1 MANKRYT
8 KSVSFDDNHD
18 DDDVLLDNNF
28 YKLLLSLDNKIH
40 SGEFKITIYGLGHVG
55 SPIAAAWLRAGASV
69 IGVDKSKIILQ
80 NAREGKTHIPE
91 PGVSDAYEKGLNN
104 KKFFVYDD
112 LVKASQ
118 DSFLKMICVPVLAPD
133 GSADLSAVKNVATAI
148 GKGLKKND
156 VVSLNPSVPPGTTE
170 DVVIPILQK
179 KSHLTVEDDFYI
191 IYNPERIYE
200 GRAIEDIEVRYP
212 GIISGFGKKSLEI
225 GTKIFSIIY
234 KKGIISMSSIKAAE
248 TEKLFEGVYRDVNI
262 ALSNELAIFSERLGI
277 NFWEARHA
285 ANSQPFCNIHK
296 PGIGVGGAC
305 IPVYPQ
311 FILKTARVL
320 QVDCNLTKYS
330 RLLNNSMPKYC
341 VRQALKLIHPK
352 NLRNST
358 ITLLGLA
365 FRGGVS
371 DTRLSPTYEVIKEL
385 QKLKVKEIRVHDP
398 LVKNDEFISKYNNT
412 LLFSEFSEA
421 IKGTDLIMVIADH
434 DEYTKLNYKILKNIA
449 LYDGRGIINMDNVVL
464 NKYSSI
470 GNIQ

>member
-1 MANKRYT
+1 MTNKRYA
-8 KSVSFDDNHD
+8 KSIKFDDD
-18 DDDVLLDNNF
+18 TLLDNNF
-28 YKLLLSLDNKIH
+28 SKLLLSLDNKIH
-40 SGEFKITIYGLGHVG
+40 SGEFKVTVYGLGHVG
-55 SPIAAAWLRAGASV
+55 SPIAAVWLRAGASV
-69 IGVDKSKIILQ
+69 IGVDKSKLILH

-91 PGVSDAYEKGLNN
+91 PGVSDAYENGLNN

-112 LVKASQ
+112 LIKASQ
-118 DSFLKMICVPVLAPD
+118 DSFLKMICVPVLAAD
-133 GSADLSAVKNVATAI
+133 GTAELTAVKNVATAI

-156 VVSLNPSVPPGTTE
+156 VVTLNPSVPPGTTE
-170 DVVIPILQK
+170 DVIIPILQK
-179 KSHLTVEDDFYI
+179 LSHLTVEDDFYM

-200 GRAIEDIEVRYP
+200 GRAIEDIEERYP
-212 GIISGFGKKSLEI
+212 GIISGYGKKSLEI
-225 GTKIFSIIY
+225 GTKIFSLIY
-234 KKGIISMSSIKAAE
+234 KKGIISMSSIKSAE

-311 FILKTARVL
+311 FILKTAKVL
-320 QVDCNLTKYS
+320 HVDCNLTKYS

-341 VRQALKLIHPK
+341 VRQALRLIQPK
-352 NLRNST
+352 KIRNST

-371 DTRLSPTYEVIKEL
+371 DTRLSPTYDVIKEL
-385 QKLKVKEIRVHDP
+385 QKLKVKEIRIHDP
-398 LVKNDEFISKYNNT
+398 LVKKDDFISNYINT
-412 LLFSEFSEA
+412 FLFNELSEA
-421 IKGTDLIMVIADH
+421 IKGADLIMVIADH
-434 DEYTKLNYKILKNIA
+434 EEYKKLNYESLKNIA
-449 LYDGRGIINMDNVVL
+449 LYDGRGIINIDKIIL
-464 NKYSSI
+464 DKYSSI

>member
-1 MANKRYT
+1 MTNKRYV
-8 KSVSFDDNHD
+8 KSIEFDDNT
-18 DDDVLLDNNF
+18 LLDNNF
-28 YKLLLSLDNKIH
+28 SKLLLSLDNKIH
-40 SGEFKITIYGLGHVG
+40 SGEFKVTVYGLGHVG

-69 IGVDKSKIILQ
+69 IGVDKSKLILH

-91 PGVSDAYEKGLNN
+91 PGVSDAYENGLNN

-112 LVKASQ
+112 LIKASQ
-118 DSFLKMICVPVLAPD
+118 DSFLKMICVPVLAAD
-133 GSADLSAVKNVATAI
+133 GTAELTAVKNVATAI

-156 VVSLNPSVPPGTTE
+156 VVTLNPSVPPGTTE
-170 DVVIPILQK
+170 DVIIPILQK
-179 KSHLTVEDDFYI
+179 QSHLTVEDDFYM

-200 GRAIEDIEVRYP
+200 GRAIEDIEERYP
-212 GIISGFGKKSLEI
+212 GIISGYGKKSLEI
-225 GTKIFSIIY
+225 GTKIFSLIY
-234 KKGIISMSSIKAAE
+234 KKGIISMSSIKSAE

-311 FILKTARVL
+311 FILKTAKVL

-341 VRQALKLIHPK
+341 VRQALRLIQPK
-352 NLRNST
+352 KIRNST

-371 DTRLSPTYEVIKEL
+371 DTRLSPTYDVIKEL
-385 QKLKVKEIRVHDP
+385 QKLKVKEIRIHDP
-398 LVKNDEFISKYNNT
+398 LVKKDDFISNYINT
-412 LLFSEFSEA
+412 FLFNELSEA
-421 IKGTDLIMVIADH
+421 IKGADLIMVIADH
-434 DEYTKLNYKILKNIA
+434 EEYKKLNYESLKNIA
-449 LYDGRGIINMDNVVL
+449 LYDGRGIINIDKIIL
-464 NKYSSI
+464 DKYSSI

>member
-1 MANKRYT
+1 MTNKRYA
-8 KSVSFDDNHD
+8 KSINFNDDM
-18 DDDVLLDNNF
+18 LLDNNF
-28 YKLLLSLDNKIH
+28 SKLVLSLDNKIH
-40 SGEFKITIYGLGHVG
+40 SGEFKVTVYGLGHVG
-55 SPIAAAWLRAGASV
+55 SPIAATWLRAGASV

-91 PGVSDAYEKGLNN
+91 PGVSDAYEKGLKN
-104 KKFFVYDD
+104 KKFVVYDD

-118 DSFLKMICVPVLAPD
+118 DSFIKMICVPVL
-133 GSADLSAVKNVATAI
+133 SADGTAELSAVKNVATAI

-156 VVSLNPSVPPGTTE
+156 VVTLNPSVPPGTTE

-179 KSHLTVEDDFYI
+179 QSHLTVEDDFYM

-200 GRAIEDIEVRYP
+200 GRAIEDIEERYP
-212 GIISGFGKKSLEI
+212 GIISGYGKKSLEI

-234 KKGIISMSSIKAAE
+234 KKGIISMSSIKSAE

-277 NFWEARHA
+277 NFWEVRYA

-311 FILKTARVL
+311 FILNTAQVL

-341 VRQALKLIHPK
+341 VRQALRLIHPK
-352 NLRNST
+352 NVRNST

-371 DTRLSPTYEVIKEL
+371 DTRLSPTFEVIKEL

-398 LVKNDEFISKYNNT
+398 LVKKDDFISKYNNT
-412 LLFSEFSEA
+412 FLFNELSEA
-421 IKGTDLIMVIADH
+421 IKGSDLIMVIADH
-434 DEYTKLNYKILKNIA
+434 EEYKKLNHEILKKIA
-449 LYDGRGIINMDNVVL
+449 LYDGRGIININNIILD
-464 NKYSSI
+464 KYSSI

>member
-1 MANKRYT
+1 MTNKRYA
-8 KSVSFDDNHD
+8 KSIKFDNDM
-18 DDDVLLDNNF
+18 LLDNNF
-28 YKLLLSLDNKIH
+28 SELLLSLDNKIH
-40 SGEFKITIYGLGHVG
+40 SGEFKVTVYGLGHVG

-69 IGVDKSKIILQ
+69 IGVDKSKLILH

-91 PGVSDAYEKGLNN
+91 PGVSNAYEKGLHN

-112 LVKASQ
+112 LIKASQ
-118 DSFLKMICVPVLAPD
+118 DSFLKMICVPVLAAD
-133 GSADLSAVKNVATAI
+133 GTAELSAVKNVATAI

-156 VVSLNPSVPPGTTE
+156 VVTLNPSVPPGTTE

-179 KSHLTVEDDFYI
+179 QSHLTVEEDFYM

-200 GRAIEDIEVRYP
+200 GRAIEDIEERYP
-212 GIISGFGKKSLEI
+212 GIISGYGKKSLEI
-225 GTKIFSIIY
+225 GTKIFSLIY
-234 KKGIISMSSIKAAE
+234 KKGIISMSSIKSGE

-311 FILKTARVL
+311 FILKTAKVL

-341 VRQALKLIHPK
+341 VRQALRLIHPK
-352 NLRNST
+352 KIRNST

-371 DTRLSPTYEVIKEL
+371 DTRLSPTYDVIKEL
-385 QKLKVKEIRVHDP
+385 QKLKVKEIRIHDP
-398 LVKNDEFISKYNNT
+398 LVKKDNFISNYINT
-412 LLFSEFSEA
+412 FLFNELSEA
-421 IKGTDLIMVIADH
+421 IKGADLIMVIADH
-434 DEYTKLNYKILKNIA
+434 EEYKKLNYESLKNIA
-449 LYDGRGIINMDNVVL
+449 LYDGRGIINIDNIIL
-464 NKYSSI
+464 DKYSSI